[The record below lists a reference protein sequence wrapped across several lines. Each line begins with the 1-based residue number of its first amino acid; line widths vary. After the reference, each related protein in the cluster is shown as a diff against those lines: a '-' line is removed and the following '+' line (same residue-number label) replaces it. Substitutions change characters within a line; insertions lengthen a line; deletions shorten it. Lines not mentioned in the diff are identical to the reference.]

1 MNALPLTLAL
11 AATLCLQLSA
21 GAAPALAEIRT
32 AADLES
38 AIASTAEGALKKA
51 LLAHAAD
58 IQRAIARHPHVL
70 AVLKTVEGASGK
82 VDKTNTTPEALQQ
95 ATGGLLPVFDS
106 LILVD
111 LAIPNAGPHDARKTD
126 PYDAAFFEH
135 LSHVSTLESLN
146 IIATKFNDDWIPH
159 VSGLSKLRTLRFT
172 NNGKL
177 TDKGLEQLS
186 GLKQLETFSF
196 VGTAMQ
202 GHAYAKFD
210 GFTKLTKVS
219 HRGSSI
225 DDQGLKELCE
235 HLPNLESISLAHA
248 KFTDAGAA
256 HFAKLTKLKSLEI
269 GSRNA
274 TPACIRSLR
283 ALPLE
288 SLQLGDGLDAPAGFA
303 ELAAL
308 KSLKKVSITNG
319 APLADSDI
327 QALANLKNLEILEF
341 DKLPISEERLPALDA
356 FTHLKTLIL
365 ALRPGGYHEEIQAKV
380 KARLPKVE
388 VKFVR

>member
-1 MNALPLTLAL
+1 MNAHPITLAL
-11 AATLCLQLSA
+11 VAALSIEISA
-21 GAAPALAEIRT
+21 SAAHSLTEVRT
-32 AADLES
+32 AADLER
-38 AIASTAEGALKKA
+38 AIASTKDEPLKKE

-58 IQRAIARHPHVL
+58 LQEAIARHPHVL

-82 VDKTNTTPEALQQ
+82 VEKTNTTPQALER
-95 ATGGLLPVFDS
+95 AAGGTLPIFDT
-106 LILVD
+106 LVLVD
-111 LAIPNAGPHDARKTD
+111 LAVPNAGPHDARKTD
-126 PYDAAFFEH
+126 PYDDAFFEH
-135 LSHVSTLESLN
+135 LSHVATLESLN

-177 TDKGLEQLS
+177 TDKGLAQLS
-186 GLKQLETFSF
+186 GLRQLETFSF
-196 VGTAMQ
+196 VGTGMQ
-202 GHAYAKFD
+202 GHAYARFE

-225 DDQGLKELCE
+225 DDEGLKELCK

-248 KFTDAGAA
+248 KFTDAGAM

-269 GSRNA
+269 GSKNA
-274 TPACIRSLR
+274 TPACISSLKT
-283 ALPLE
+283 LPLE

-319 APLADSDI
+319 GPLADSDI

-341 DKLPISEERLPALDA
+341 DKLPLSEERLPALGA
-356 FTHLKTLIL
+356 FTHLKTLIF
-365 ALRPGGYHEEIQAKV
+365 ALRPAGYPEDLQAKLR
-380 KARLPKVE
+380 ALLPKVE
-388 VKFVR
+388 VRFVR